1 MSELD
6 ELKDELESLRGR
18 VRRLEQQ
25 VEEHDETYSGGS
37 QSALDSRDRAVLD
50 AVSERGDDPGPRAT
64 VGLYTRLTDITNRD
78 TAVTRAKRLRQMD
91 AFDEVVRE

>member
-1 MSELD
+1 
-6 ELKDELESLRGR
+6 
-18 VRRLEQQ
+18 
-25 VEEHDETYSGGS
+25 
-37 QSALDSRDRAVLD
+37 
-50 AVSERGDDPGPRAT
+50 